1 MAEKSKMMVIG
12 GTRYIGK
19 FVMKVSA
26 KSGHP
31 TFALMRESALSDP
44 TKACIIEDFKSS
56 NINIF
61 QVSSYSHAVVFVRH
75 MIVAAIKAAGNIK
88 RFLPSEFRND
98 VDRVYSVEPAKAI
111 LAFKG
116 KIRRIVDVKG
126 IPHTYVC
133 CNSFA
138 GYILLTLAQLG
149 ATTPPRDKVFISGD
163 EM

>member
-61 QVSSYSHAVVFVRH
+61 QVSTQVKDQD